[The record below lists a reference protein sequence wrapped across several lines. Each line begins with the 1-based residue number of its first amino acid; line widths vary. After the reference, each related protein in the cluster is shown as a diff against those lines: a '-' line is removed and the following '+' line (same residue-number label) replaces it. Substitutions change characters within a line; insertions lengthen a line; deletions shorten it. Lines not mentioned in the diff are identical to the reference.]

1 MIVSISIYV
10 RLKSACIK
18 NKLVKNSTVGDI
30 APALC
35 EMTTVCNVGEAKP
48 GHGACME
55 SMSRTNTRP
64 EQYIYMVLITCF

>member
-1 MIVSISIYV
+1 MY
-10 RLKSACIK
+10 K
-18 NKLVKNSTVGDI
+18 NKLVKNSTEGDI

-48 GHGACME
+48 GHGACMK

-64 EQYIYMVLITCF
+64 EQ

>member
-1 MIVSISIYV
+1 MY
-10 RLKSACIK
+10 K
-18 NKLVKNSTVGDI
+18 NKLVKNSTEGDI

-48 GHGACME
+48 GHGACMK

-64 EQYIYMVLITCF
+64 EQNIYIYISILLKERTSFKN